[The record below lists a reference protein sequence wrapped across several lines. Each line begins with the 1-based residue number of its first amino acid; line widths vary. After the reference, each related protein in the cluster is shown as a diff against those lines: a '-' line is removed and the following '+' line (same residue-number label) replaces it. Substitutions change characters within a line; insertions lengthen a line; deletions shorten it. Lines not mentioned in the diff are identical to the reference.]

1 MIVRMCDVCQNKI
14 PDGQIAYRL
23 SLFNPNTIRTQL
35 SADKDKYDISYPEV
49 CERCVQQIHSY
60 LRELGKKE
68 AKT

>member
-23 SLFNPNTIRTQL
+23 SLFNPNTVRTQL
-35 SADKDKYDISYPEV
+35 NPNKYNISYSEV
-49 CERCVQQIHSY
+49 CEYCLQQIHRY

-68 AKT
+68 VKQA